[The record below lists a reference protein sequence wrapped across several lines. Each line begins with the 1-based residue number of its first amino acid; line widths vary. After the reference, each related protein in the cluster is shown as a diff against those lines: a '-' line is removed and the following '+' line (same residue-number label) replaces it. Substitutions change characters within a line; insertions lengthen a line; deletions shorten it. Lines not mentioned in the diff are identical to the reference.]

1 MNNVGTPVVALSQ
14 VRDFDYRDNC
24 RYDEDGFVCKVPQ
37 GHYFMMGD
45 NRDNSSDGRYWG
57 FVDDKLMVGKA
68 FMIWM
73 NFGNLSRIGTQVK

>member
-1 MNNVGTPVVALSQ
+1 
-14 VRDFDYRDNC
+14 
-24 RYDEDGFVCKVPQ
+24 
-37 GHYFMMGD
+37 MMGD

-73 NFGNLSRIGTQVK
+73 NFTQLSRIGTQIQ